1 MSNVCKLGDVFFT
14 VVEEEKI
21 NYSNDVTTRNVEDG
35 TTISDNVANKP
46 VTINIDGVI
55 FNNTGYPWEQIT
67 KLRRYCLDKNVLRY
81 YANFGYYS
89 SMVITSFENTHNKD
103 IAEGITF
110 NMTLQQLRIIEK
122 QTISINTSRFTIPN
136 IEALKNQIKESK
148 SASKKSNSSKS
159 TTTKKAKAKAK
170 PKSNK
175 GRQTKKTKA
184 KKSVLDKIK
193 NKF

>member
-1 MSNVCKLGDVFFT
+1 MPNICKLGDVFFT

-46 VTINIDGVI
+46 VTISIDGII

-103 IAEGITF
+103 VAEGITF
-110 NMTLQQLRIIEK
+110 NMTLQQVRIIEK
-122 QTISINTSRFTIPN
+122 QTISINTSRFTIPD
-136 IEALKNQIKESK
+136 IEALKKQNSDG
-148 SASKKSNSSKS
+148 ASTKLKS
-159 TTTKKAKAKAK
+159 TSNAGRKAK
-170 PKSNK
+170 N
-175 GRQTKKTKA
+175 
-184 KKSVLDKIK
+184 
-193 NKF
+193 